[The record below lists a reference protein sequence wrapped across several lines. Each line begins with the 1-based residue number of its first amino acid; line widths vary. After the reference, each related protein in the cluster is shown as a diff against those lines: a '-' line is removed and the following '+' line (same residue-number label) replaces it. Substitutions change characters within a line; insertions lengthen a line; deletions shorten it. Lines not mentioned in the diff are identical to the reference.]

1 VCSEY
6 VLHVLTEPLIDRKK
20 SEELNRRL
28 RPLPTTKKWAEAEI
42 LRGKAVDAWKAKQSL
57 LVFYVARLCEIAS
70 EPTAIT
76 YFDGSPILDCSTK
89 SERERLHKNM
99 TSTLR
104 DMELLQRQIDHFAAE
119 AKRWRGLAWEQGNG

>member
-1 VCSEY
+1 MARVCSEY

-28 RPLPTTKKWAEAEI
+28 RPLPTTKKWTEAEI
-42 LRGKAVDAWKAKQSL
+42 LRGKAVAMWKVKRDL
-57 LVFYVARLCEIAS
+57 FVFYVTRLCEIAS
-70 EPTAIT
+70 DPIATI
-76 YFDGSPILDCSTK
+76 YPDGGK
-89 SERERLHKNM
+89 SERDRFYKNI
-99 TSTLR
+99 TILLR